1 MEEPRGA
8 GGGMGEGWFW
18 AKIVTFLST
27 YHVPGPTLRVLGKA
41 MNNTVKH
48 QHCLLFNGE
57 VYSFSILYI
66 IPFFNCL
73 IF

>member
-27 YHVPGPTLRVLGKA
+27 YHVPGPTLRVLGESLDLSAQQQSSSALVEKA
-41 MNNTVKH
+41 PQSQRN
-48 QHCLLFNGE
+48 E
-57 VYSFSILYI
+57 ES
-66 IPFFNCL
+66 
-73 IF
+73 